1 VNCPMTCRND
11 LTDVETGVSDEP
23 GMEAEAN
30 LFSAQ
35 PASGIK
41 AA

>member
-1 VNCPMTCRND
+1 MNCPMTCRND
-11 LTDVETGVSDEP
+11 LTDVETGVSVEP
-23 GMEAEAN
+23 GMEVGAN
-30 LFSAQ
+30 LFSTQ